1 MKTTFD
7 QFWQLKEQV
16 YTEMG
21 IPKEIARE
29 IWLACSSNQIKEE
42 LTEICYS

>member
-29 IWLACSSNQIKEE
+29 IWLAARSSKIVEE